1 MSFWLKILRKN
12 GLTFHYCMSNLSKT
26 KSIET
31 LCRKYMKITL
41 DRIAEKVGLSKA
53 TVSKALRQSSDLNRD
68 TITRVTDVALAMGYK
83 PRIYGRKSLAKSISS
98 KPPISMVSLVFYK
111 QTHTFIHESPYFAA
125 VIVRL
130 HKFFQL
136 SGVML
141 VESYPS
147 TPDELARILSS
158 RESEAAVFL
167 SNLQHIEPET
177 AYQMLVFSKQK
188 PLILLGNYLQKHIND
203 FPSVRA
209 DNFTA
214 GYRMTR
220 YHLDKGIRHVMF
232 VQCFPDMAL
241 VADRRFGFLKAADE
255 FNLPPNLAVL
265 DALHDHKQTEIDKI
279 KQIIVQ
285 AGDMPVGFV
294 CDGDIS
300 ALVLIK
306 TLKELSIFNESVH
319 HVSGIDGF
327 PALTAGDGR
336 KATFRIDLDE
346 MTRQTVEL
354 ASRMH
359 IGNNGKVEQILVSGE
374 IIESNNE

>member
-1 MSFWLKILRKN
+1 MI
-12 GLTFHYCMSNLSKT
+12 NLFKT

-31 LCRKYMKITL
+31 LCEENMKITL
-41 DRIAEKVGLSKA
+41 DRIAEQVGLSKA
-53 TVSKALRQSSDLNRD
+53 TVSKALRQSSDLNKD
-68 TITRVTDVALAMGYK
+68 TITRITDVALAMGYK
-83 PRIYGRKSLAKSISS
+83 PRIYGRKSLAKSISN

-111 QTHTFIHESPYFAA
+111 QTHNFIHDSPYFAA
-125 VIVRL
+125 VIIRL

-147 TPDELARILSS
+147 NPDELGRILSS

-220 YHLDKGIRHVMF
+220 YHLDTGIRHTMF
-232 VQCFPDMAL
+232 IQCFPDMAL
-241 VADRRFGFLKAADE
+241 VADRRFGFLKATDE
-255 FNLPPNLAVL
+255 FNLVANIAVL
-265 DALHDHKQTEIDKI
+265 DALHNHKPAEIDKI
-279 KQIIVQ
+279 REIVTQ
-285 AGDMPVGFV
+285 AGSDPIGFI
-294 CDGDIS
+294 CDGDVS
-300 ALVLIK
+300 ALILIK
-306 TLKELSIFNESVH
+306 TLKVLGIFDESVH

-327 PALTAGDGR
+327 PILVPGDGR

-346 MTRQTVEL
+346 MTRQAVEL

-359 IGNNGKVEQILVSGE
+359 LGNNGKVEQILVSGE
-374 IIESNNE
+374 IIENKTDI